1 VAPLPRGATGAD
13 TRAILLHEINA
24 TITTVRERSNPK
36 EPISDPL
43 PGEPPSAFQM
53 VRGIIAK
60 VSLPPQEK
68 ANSGV
73 VPG

>member
-1 VAPLPRGATGAD
+1 MAPLPRGATGAD

-43 PGEPPSAFQM
+43 PGEPPSAFRM
-53 VRGIIAK
+53 IREIITK
-60 VSLPPQEK
+60 VSPPSREK
-68 ANSGV
+68 ANPKGVSG
-73 VPG
+73 

>member
-1 VAPLPRGATGAD
+1 VV
-13 TRAILLHEINA
+13 LHEANISIA
-24 TITTVRERSNPK
+24 TFREKRGLD
-36 EPISDPL
+36 PIDDPL
-43 PGEPPSAFQM
+43 PGEPSNAFRM
-53 VRGIIAK
+53 IREIITK